1 MAMTGNFFPGV
12 VFLRCLSLTI
22 LLLIPGCGEK
32 RLGIIYIPDTL
43 LFAGDTIPLQEPEIR
58 ERLERELRINQ
69 YWQAS
74 TIQWLRRSQRWFP
87 LFDSLLTLHGLPCD
101 LRYLVAIESGFENV
115 SSHRGAAGFW
125 QLMEPTALE
134 FGLIINNEIDERL
147 DPEKSGIAACRQLQ
161 RGYAEFKSW
170 PATAVSYN
178 IGVNGLKSVMQA
190 QHTNSFFDLIINQES
205 ARYLFRILAAKLIL
219 ENPEKYGYERLE
231 PFPAYQWKNLR
242 VTDSIPDL
250 PWWCRKRG
258 ISYKCFRILN
268 PWIKGLSLHLP
279 AGKQHIEVRIPLD
292 CRVFTKIELPDAPA
306 ADSMV
311 LRMGDVGQHL
321 INQKD
326 MKGLRGAAGD
336 MLQIPKKFHL
346 VNRGENLSTIAQ
358 MFNLSVSD
366 LNRLNPELAGTNGL
380 REGFSLRLLPD

>member
-1 MAMTGNFFPGV
+1 MAMTGSFFSGI
-12 VFLRCLSLTI
+12 VFIRCLSLV
-22 LLLIPGCGEK
+22 LFLLITGCGEK
-32 RLGIIYIPDTL
+32 RAGKVYIPDVL
-43 LFAGDTIPLQEPEIR
+43 LFAGDTIPLQEPEIK

-87 LFDSLLTLHGLPCD
+87 LIDSLLTLHGLPGD
-101 LRYLVAIESGFENV
+101 FRYLVAIESGFENV

-134 FGLIINNEIDERL
+134 FGLIINDEIDERL
-147 DPEKSGIAACRQLQ
+147 DPEKSGMAACRQLQ

-178 IGVNGLKSVMQA
+178 IGVQGLKSVMQA
-190 QHTNSFFDLIINQES
+190 QYTNSFYDLTINQES

-219 ENPEKYGYERLE
+219 ENPEKYGFERLE
-231 PFPAYQWKNLR
+231 PFPVYQWKNLR
-242 VTDSIPDL
+242 VIDSIPDL
-250 PWWCRKRG
+250 PWWCRKNG
-258 ISYKCFRILN
+258 FSYKCFRILN
-268 PWIKGLSLHLP
+268 PWIKGFSLHLP
-279 AGKQHIEVRIPLD
+279 AGKQHLGVKIPID

-326 MKGLRGAAGD
+326 MKGFRGPAAD
-336 MLQIPKKFHL
+336 MPLIPEKFH
-346 VNRGENLSTIAQ
+346 VVKRGENLSAIARR
-358 MFNLSVSD
+358 FNLSVSD
-366 LNRLNPELAGTNGL
+366 LYRLNPDLAGTNGL